1 MAPFVEPPEGLP
13 IRLMVAVAAPVIL
26 FLTARALVP
35 AVLARVDALDLG
47 LVVAAQSWRVIGVV
61 FLILRAIGDLP
72 AVFAMPAG
80 LGDIA
85 VGALAASVTF
95 AVVRQTSGWQGRV
108 RVLVVVG
115 MIDFVVALGSAILV
129 GPGWP
134 LFLERGPTPETMQV
148 LPMAMIPTFGVPLFM
163 ILHLITLIRLRRD
176 G

>member
-1 MAPFVEPPEGLP
+1 MSPFVEPPESLP

-26 FLTARALVP
+26 FLTAWAPIP
-35 AVLARVDALDLG
+35 AVRARVDALDLG
-47 LVVAAQSWRVIGVV
+47 LVVEAQSWRVIGVV
-61 FLILRAIGDLP
+61 VLILRANGDLP

-85 VGALAASVTF
+85 EGALAASVTF
-95 AVVRQTSGWQGRV
+95 AKMRQTSGWQGGV

-115 MIDFVVALGSAILV
+115 MIDFVVALGSAILAD
-129 GPGWP
+129 PGWP
-134 LFLERGPTPETMQV
+134 LFLKPGPTPETMQV
-148 LPMAMIPTFGVPLFM
+148 LLMAMIPTFGVPLFM